1 MAEHET
7 TTLADEAGAAI
18 DETYRSARSAR
29 DKLNGVLSDLSSRGK
44 QAEASLR
51 EGVDRTEQKIREN
64 PLAAVGIAAGVGL
77 LLGLLIN
84 RSR

>member
-1 MAEHET
+1 MAEQET
-7 TTLADEAGAAI
+7 ATLPSEADAAM
-18 DETYRSARSAR
+18 DESYESARSAR

-44 QAEASLR
+44 QAEASLKQ
-51 EGVDRTEQKIREN
+51 GVDVTERKIRDN